1 MTASDPCYRPLLDV
15 LEVFFQAFETMTELH
30 GWAILKS
37 TKRSGPTV
45 YGVLDRLEDAG
56 WINGRWED
64 QEPGPASRG
73 ADSTRL
79 HRQGI
84 SARVKFLVSAARRR
98 SGARTGTNTCIA
110 RLASPPAARRCH
122 TNAVIV
128 VSIIF
133 GVVVNELWNLARGA
147 RARSFNGPLPSLRRS
162 GSRGARAEEFCAL
175 IDDRPG
181 NLFKLFTAFSF
192 AIATIT
198 VLARRPQEHSTRLRA
213 NLTPIQLTPQQ
224 VKAVHDESIRHALT
238 LGMSHEKAE
247 LMADAVVGAL
257 IDTD

>member
-1 MTASDPCYRPLLDV
+1 MTVTAIVISIIIGLAVNESC
-15 LEVFFQAFETMTELH
+15 ELSP
-30 GWAILKS
+30 W
-37 TKRSGPTV
+37 
-45 YGVLDRLEDAG
+45 
-56 WINGRWED
+56 
-64 QEPGPASRG
+64 
-73 ADSTRL
+73 
-79 HRQGI
+79 
-84 SARVKFLVSAARRR
+84 
-98 SGARTGTNTCIA
+98 IA
-110 RLASPPAARRCH
+110 RK
-122 TNAVIV
+122 V
-128 VSIIF
+128 VRWS
-133 GVVVNELWNLARGA
+133 AHHRYADPA
-147 RARSFNGPLPSLRRS
+147 RAE
-162 GSRGARAEEFCAL
+162 ARAEELCSL

-181 NLFKLFTAFSF
+181 KLFKLFTAFSF